1 MKKSTVKDPH
11 GGQSEQERFGLS
23 RYFLL
28 TMALSFLGWAFE
40 TCLLRITTGKWH
52 DRGFLSMPLCPIYGC
67 SLIAAFF
74 LLGTPDEPR
83 GILQK
88 IENMGGRY
96 ALYLLFAFLI
106 PSAAEL
112 FVALFFDKVFQVW
125 LWSYDDLPMNLDGY
139 VGLPVSLA
147 WAVLIIF
154 FMKFVFSPLKRLFGK
169 LPRGL
174 SSVLAIILL
183 LALIV
188 DLGVSI
194 KHIL

>member
-1 MKKSTVKDPH
+1 M
-11 GGQSEQERFGLS
+11 
-23 RYFLL
+23 
-28 TMALSFLGWAFE
+28 
-40 TCLLRITTGKWH
+40 
-52 DRGFLSMPLCPIYGC
+52 
-67 SLIAAFF
+67 
-74 LLGTPDEPR
+74 
-83 GILQK
+83 
-88 IENMGGRY
+88 
-96 ALYLLFAFLI
+96 YLLFAFLI

-112 FVALFFDKVFQVW
+112 FVALFFDKVFHVW

-139 VGLPVSLA
+139 VCLPVSLA
-147 WAVLIIF
+147 WAVLIFF

>member
-1 MKKSTVKDPH
+1 MIKSKVKNSH
-11 GGQSEQERFGLS
+11 GGQIERERFGLS

-52 DRGFLSMPLCPIYGC
+52 DRGFLTMPLCPIYGC
-67 SLIAAFF
+67 SLIAAYF
-74 LLGTPDEPR
+74 LLGAPDEPR
-83 GILQK
+83 GLLQK
-88 IENMGGRY
+88 IENKGGRY

-112 FVALFFDKVFQVW
+112 FVGLFFDKAFHVW

-139 VGLPVSLA
+139 ICLPVSLA
-147 WAVLIIF
+147 WAVLIFF
-154 FMKFVFSPLKRLFGK
+154 FMKFIFPPLKRLFGK

-174 SSVLAIILL
+174 SLVLATILL

-194 KHIL
+194 KHVL